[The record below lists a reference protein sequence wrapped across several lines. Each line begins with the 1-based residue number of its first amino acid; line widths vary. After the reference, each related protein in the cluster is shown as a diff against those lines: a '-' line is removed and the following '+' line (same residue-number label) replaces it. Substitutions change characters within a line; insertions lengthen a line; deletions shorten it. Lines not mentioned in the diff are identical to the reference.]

1 MAIPAGGGA
10 MSEKIIRAYFDA
22 IIPADATGW
31 LVGAVGYDGHLDEHG
46 KYAFDKDKFK
56 PYAFLWPDRA
66 DAAIAYIEAKAPLGD
81 VYVCPYLMRDRK
93 RAKGTAAGR
102 RLVHSDFDGAALDL
116 DAVRG
121 LGGFAV
127 GSGTPGHGH
136 VYIPLTHVVMPAQ
149 HELLCKGLA
158 AYLGGDMAK
167 ISDNDLL
174 RPPGTFNYKPTVAGG
189 DPAPVEWL

>member
-1 MAIPAGGGA
+1 
-10 MSEKIIRAYFDA
+10 MSDAVRDYLDA
-22 IIPADATGW
+22 IIPADAAGW
-31 LVGAVGYDGHLDEHG
+31 LVGAVGYGGHLDEHG
-46 KYAFDKDKFK
+46 KYAFDKDKFV
-56 PYAFLWPDRA
+56 PYAYLWPDRA
-66 DAAIAYIEAKAPLGD
+66 DAVIAKIQAEALRGD

-93 RAKGTAAGR
+93 RAKGNAAGR
-102 RLVHSDFDGAALDL
+102 RLVHSDVDSGRLDL
-116 DAVRG
+116 AAVRG
-121 LGGFAV
+121 LGGFAI

-136 VYIPLTHVVMPAQ
+136 VYVPLSHVVMPAQ

-189 DPAPVEWL
+189 DPAPVELL